1 MPPRQNHTPPPGDRS
16 VTLRDVA
23 DRSGVAVST
32 VSRVL
37 NNQKEGFSVRD
48 ETRERVLAAAKE
60 LNYRPDPILRSMR
73 AKRTNL
79 IAILGLSDFGTSVL
93 GSTEQALNAMMN
105 SLLEKG
111 YQLCTL
117 PRTLNDDLYQPPRWR
132 VDGAV
137 VIDCLDPARL
147 EALDASGTPYVSLNG
162 TAGANGISV
171 GVDDESGTREA
182 LHHLMVLGHRRIAF
196 VMPDE
201 HVKPHPSIR
210 ARFDAYRSA
219 LHQWGIEPLTTEL
232 PSPRRPLD
240 VVSEEVVRRGA
251 TAMLVYHHVMTV
263 KLLRAARV
271 AGLSVPQDVSLVC
284 FNDNFPASDLVPSL
298 TAMALP
304 SEEMGRTA
312 ARLLVERLEG
322 RRPTVSEVL
331 LTERLVIR
339 ESTAPPKGDRA

>member
-1 MPPRQNHTPPPGDRS
+1 MPNRPEVNPTPVERA

-37 NNQKEGFSVRD
+37 NNQTEGFSVRS
-48 ETRERVLAAAKE
+48 ETRERVLDAAKA

-79 IAILGLSDFGTSVL
+79 IAILGISDFGTSVL

-117 PRTLNDDLYQPPRWR
+117 PRSLKEDLYQPPRWR

-137 VIDCLDPARL
+137 VIDCLEAGRL
-147 EALDASGTPYVSLNG
+147 APLDASGIPYVSLNG
-162 TAGANGISV
+162 VAGRNGVSV
-171 GVDDESGTREA
+171 AVDDESGTREA

-201 HVKPHPSIR
+201 HIKPHPSIQ
-210 ARFDAYRSA
+210 ARFSAYRSA
-219 LHQWGIEPLTTEL
+219 LQQWGIKPLSAEL
-232 PSPRRPLD
+232 PTPARAID
-240 VVSEEVVRRGA
+240 VISEQVVRGGA
-251 TAMLVYHHVMTV
+251 TALLVYHHVMTV

-271 AGLSVPQDVSLVC
+271 AGLSVPHDVSMVC
-284 FNDNFPASDLVPSL
+284 FNDTFPAADLVPSL

-312 ARLLVERLEG
+312 ARLLAERLEG
-322 RRPTVSEVL
+322 RRHTVDEVL
-331 LTERLVIR
+331 LTEKLVIR
-339 ESTAPPKGDRA
+339 ESTAPPRGGA

>member
-1 MPPRQNHTPPPGDRS
+1 MPAPIPNPAPDRI

-37 NNQKEGFSVRD
+37 NNQTEGFSVRD
-48 ETRERVLAAAKE
+48 ETRQRVIEAAKA

-79 IAILGLSDFGTSVL
+79 ITILGLSDFGTSIL
-93 GSTEQALNAMMN
+93 GSTEQALNAAMTR
-105 SLLEKG
+105 LLSSG

-117 PRTLNDDLYQPPRWR
+117 PRSLNDDLYQPPRWR

-137 VIDCLDPARL
+137 VIDCFDPARL
-147 EALDASGTPYVSLNG
+147 APLEASATPYVSLNG
-162 TAGANGISV
+162 PAGPNGFSV
-171 GVDDESGTREA
+171 AVDDATGTREA
-182 LHHLMVLGHRRIAF
+182 LHHLLVLGHRRIGF

-201 HVKPHPSIR
+201 HIKPHPSIM

-219 LHQWGIEPLTTEL
+219 LTQWGITPLTPEL
-232 PSPRRPLD
+232 PTPSPALD
-240 VVSEEVVRRGA
+240 VISDMVVRKDA
-251 TAMLVYHHVMTV
+251 TALLVYHHVMTV
-263 KLLRAARV
+263 KLVRAAKV
-271 AGLSVPQDVSLVC
+271 AGMQVPRDISLVC
-284 FNDNFPASDLVPSL
+284 FNDNFPAADLVPSL

-312 ARLLVERLEG
+312 ARMLIDRLDG
-322 RRPTVSEVL
+322 RDHKAKEVL
-331 LTERLVIR
+331 LSEKLVIR
-339 ESTAPPKGDRA
+339 ESTAPPRSE